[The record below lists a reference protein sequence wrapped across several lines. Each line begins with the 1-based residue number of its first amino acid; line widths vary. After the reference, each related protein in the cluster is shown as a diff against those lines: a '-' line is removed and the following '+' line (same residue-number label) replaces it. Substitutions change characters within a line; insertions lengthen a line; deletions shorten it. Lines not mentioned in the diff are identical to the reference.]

1 MISSISQYQ
10 RQPFPSPFPCV
21 ESSSTRRLGLPGVFR
36 NSIANTQKMWDGI
49 FVAPHKEACTCAN
62 ESRGRSETQNWKS
75 ANVAFQFEPHPY
87 EVDLWSCSPPHIVG
101 RRVCWICHVLNQ
113 MINPFYWTNI
123 SSQLFINNSAQI
135 LRTNTF
141 SQNVYLSWLENVL
154 SRGEVFANK
163 IQKVKKTG
171 RSQDFFGV

>member
-1 MISSISQYQ
+1 MISSISRYQ

-75 ANVAFQFEPHPY
+75 ANVAFQFEPPPPP
-87 EVDLWSCSPPHIVG
+87 LWSRSVKRQPSPYCWEKSLLNLPRFKSDDETVFLNKYLISTLYLQLCSNCKNKHHLPKCLPFLIG
-101 RRVCWICHVLNQ
+101 KCSFPRRSFC
-113 MINPFYWTNI
+113 
-123 SSQLFINNSAQI
+123 
-135 LRTNTF
+135 
-141 SQNVYLSWLENVL
+141 
-154 SRGEVFANK
+154 K
-163 IQKVKKTG
+163 
-171 RSQDFFGV
+171 